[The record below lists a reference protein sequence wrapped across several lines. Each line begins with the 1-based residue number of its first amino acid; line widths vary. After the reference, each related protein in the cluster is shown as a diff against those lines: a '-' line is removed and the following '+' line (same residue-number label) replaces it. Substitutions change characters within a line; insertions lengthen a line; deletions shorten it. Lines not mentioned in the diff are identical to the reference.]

1 MEKDVTDRGLI
12 RVLKKYISSC
22 ISFKLKHH
30 QSFQCRF
37 KLFILSLGYTVFKTS
52 IMTTVYLTTGSELS
66 MCGMNGAAAG
76 ANGER
81 PKLQSCVSI
90 VVDDVDGDCDNN
102 GGSHYY
108 SDSHHHHQFYIQHQT
123 SSDGQESNEDEV
135 RHRRDEFARLLDE
148 HEQVV
153 RELRRIESSGE
164 LQSLVE
170 TPSGGRTEEAPSL
183 GLKQE
188 E

>member
-1 MEKDVTDRGLI
+1 MRI
-12 RVLKKYISSC
+12 RLTNN
-22 ISFKLKHH
+22 
-30 QSFQCRF
+30 
-37 KLFILSLGYTVFKTS
+37 LGVVC
-52 IMTTVYLTTGSELS
+52 VYF
-66 MCGMNGAAAG
+66 GM
-76 ANGER
+76 
-81 PKLQSCVSI
+81 Q
-90 VVDDVDGDCDNN
+90 
-102 GGSHYY
+102 
-108 SDSHHHHQFYIQHQT
+108 
-123 SSDGQESNEDEV
+123 DEV